1 MQHSANTTI
10 SLFARF
16 LAALR
21 ALFAVRP
28 SHAAAA
34 VAGFSIYIPDEGL
47 IGDYATVAEAETAL
61 HYLPYSVR
69 QQATIH
75 DADGYCICR

>member
-1 MQHSANTTI
+1 MHYSASTTI
-10 SLFARF
+10 SPFARF

-28 SHAAAA
+28 ADA
-34 VAGFSIYIPDEGL
+34 AGFSIYIPGEGL
-47 IGDYATVAEAETAL
+47 IGDYATVTEAETAL

-69 QQATIH
+69 QRATIH
-75 DADGYCICR
+75 DGDGYCICR

>member
-1 MQHSANTTI
+1 MQYSANTTV

-16 LAALR
+16 LSALR
-21 ALFAVRP
+21 AAFTIHSAR
-28 SHAAAA
+28 AAT
-34 VAGFSIYIPDEGL
+34 VAGFSIYVPGEGL
-47 IGDYATVAEAETAL
+47 IGDYDTVEQAETAL

-75 DADGYCICR
+75 DADGYCVCR

>member
-1 MQHSANTTI
+1 MQYSANTTI
-10 SLFARF
+10 SPFARF
-16 LAALR
+16 FAALR

-28 SHAAAA
+28 ARAAA
-34 VAGFSIYIPDEGL
+34 VSGYSIYVPGEGL
-47 IGDYATVAEAETAL
+47 IGDYTTVTEAETAL

-69 QQATIH
+69 QRATIH

>member
-1 MQHSANTTI
+1 MQYSANTAV

-16 LAALR
+16 FAALR

-28 SHAAAA
+28 ARVAAAD
-34 VAGFSIYIPDEGL
+34 GFSIYVPGEGL

-69 QQATIH
+69 QRATIH